1 MNTIFKLNFYLV
13 LGFVCLLSSCDYSD
27 SFVEKVKSLTSN
39 EQEYID
45 DEMQEKYV
53 VNEEHLDSISQNLKL
68 LEHRVYY
75 VDCSGSMIS
84 KNFGNKYE
92 NGRTLLDDVKD
103 SLEMS
108 LLNLSIDS
116 ADIDI
121 IPFYGRKWNNG
132 NLHTSTIHKRGV
144 FTSADRDYI
153 HNIISSINVPEN
165 SNSWNT
171 HHSIPINDFL
181 NNRISN
187 KKQYHIMI
195 LLTDGKDEYN
205 MSGDHEQSGTDA
217 LRNNWS
223 QSYKQNKIYGI
234 YDNLPKNVISGD
246 LPDFFRNNG
255 SSKLFWIQGVNFN
268 INIFQLSNTTDE
280 VMLRKD
286 SLIRI
291 PFGGKMPKVINLTTK
306 EDKHYRYELIQP
318 NPNDKYL
325 KIKVSA
331 IHDGKLPDSWP
342 SMLRFVYDWGEHK
355 TNTYNFPDEEVVSV
369 TIVDE
374 KTPKLELCEA
384 DCNYRKG
391 SLIKREISYYKKWHN
406 IGKEYSD
413 TAIISLAYSYSKDV
427 TDDPSIKQGGI
438 RIEGVPEYVCILDSC
453 DNNIKNQEILFSKT
467 QNGRLTLKITLSPG
481 NSLLED
487 DRVDSLKVRF
497 IGVDNYNTIKWNG
510 KRIDKTTG
518 SYCISAIL
526 LNAHEENN
534 PLLTFIFTIIGLL
547 ILIIV
552 LFFLFLKL
560 RAFLSPKFHAD
571 YHLEFRTNDNFD
583 IVNERNFELKGD
595 LTTSD
600 LVFDSIIYTNKL
612 HHKFIKEVIVACE
625 NFNKPYQTWLDKMY
639 NGEIIVITC
648 NFHNQNIDKIIFI
661 PSHNNLVLC
670 RINNSENEYRLQIID
685 SVVDSN
691 HITIDNTHI
700 YTCFRQEVKTDEINN
715 NHIKL

>member
-1 MNTIFKLNFYLV
+1 MNTINKLGLFLL
-13 LGFVCLLSSCDYSD
+13 LGFSCLLSSCDYSD
-27 SFVEKVKSLTSN
+27 SFVEKIKYFATNN
-39 EQEYID
+39 EECVD
-45 DEMQEKYV
+45 DEAQEKYV

-103 SLEMS
+103 SLEIS

-116 ADIDI
+116 VDIDI

-132 NLHTSTIHKRGV
+132 VLKTSTIHKRGNY
-144 FTSADRDYI
+144 SATERDNI
-153 HNIISSINVPEN
+153 HDIISSISVPEN

-181 NNRISN
+181 HNRISN

-205 MSGDHEQSGTDA
+205 MGGDQEQSGTDA

-223 QSYKQNKIYGI
+223 QLCKENKIYGI
-234 YDNLPKNVISGD
+234 YDNLCKNVITGD
-246 LPDFFRNNG
+246 LPDYFKNN
-255 SSKLFWIQGVNFN
+255 SPSKLFWIKGVNFN

-280 VMLRKD
+280 VLLRKD
-286 SLIRI
+286 SLIKI
-291 PFGGKMPKVINLTTK
+291 PFGGKMPERINLTTK
-306 EDKHYRYELIQP
+306 EDKYYRYEIDGTP
-318 NPNDKYL
+318 NNNDKYL

-331 IHDGKLPDSWP
+331 IHDGKLPDSWSP
-342 SMLRFVYDWGEHK
+342 TLLFVYNWGEHK
-355 TNTYNFPDEEVVSV
+355 TNTYNFPDEEAVSV

-384 DCNYRKG
+384 DCNYKKG
-391 SLIKREISYYKKWHN
+391 SLIKRELSYYKKWHD
-406 IGKEYSD
+406 IGNEYSD

-481 NSLLED
+481 NSLLEG

-510 KRIDKTTG
+510 KRIDKTNDVYVVNAV
-518 SYCISAIL
+518 SLNVSEVINPIERILRWIFIL
-526 LNAHEENN
+526 L
-534 PLLTFIFTIIGLL
+534 LLS
-547 ILIIV
+547 
-552 LFFLFLKL
+552 LFLL
-560 RAFLSPKFHAD
+560 WATIMFVRAMLNKFSNNSPALQFKTDPQCTEQSLNIDPNTLHN
-571 YHLEFRTNDNFD
+571 YKDNYQSSC
-583 IVNERNFELKGD
+583 I
-595 LTTSD
+595 T
-600 LVFDSIIYTNKL
+600 SIIIKHSTERQDFISTSWGITNFWNL
-612 HHKFIKEVIVACE
+612 RQAFSGDTLVIYV
-625 NFNKPYQTWLDKMY
+625 NSHGFFNKMEMKPQKNSILVRVD
-639 NGEIIVITC
+639 
-648 NFHNQNIDKIIFI
+648 NQSKWIELNVIDKYEDLQC
-661 PSHNNLVLC
+661 LVKDSDGKNVKLTAK
-670 RINNSENEYRLQIID
+670 IYR
-685 SVVDSN
+685 N
-691 HITIDNTHI
+691 TIKH
-700 YTCFRQEVKTDEINN
+700 
-715 NHIKL
+715 